1 MLHCLVQRLKDYI
14 SWTHVSICNTN
25 KPKQNQ
31 TTTQTQQTASHSY
44 CDKAAQLNHY
54 RNVALCVTVTCLS
67 DCYSK
72 LSWNLLRNWRRRK
85 KKREKNHHSDTTGS
99 RGEGIHTNWQISK
112 RKHPHCSWIA
122 WPNSYISLL
131 GGKRRVRFDVC
142 NQWERI
148 HYHPCC
154 CQRQVKKTQIACMQI
169 NVRNSGVSQCNLQFP
184 VKGSERASIS
194 NRRTKS

>member
-1 MLHCLVQRLKDYI
+1 MFPYVIQINQNRTKPQHRHSKLPAIPTVIKLPNWTTTATLHCAL
-14 SWTHVSICNTN
+14 
-25 KPKQNQ
+25 
-31 TTTQTQQTASHSY
+31 
-44 CDKAAQLNHY
+44 QLL
-54 RNVALCVTVTCLS
+54 AFQIVTPNYPETF
-67 DCYSK
+67 YEIEEEE
-72 LSWNLLRNWRRRK
+72 
-85 KKREKNHHSDTTGS
+85 KKRRKNHHSDTTGS